1 MKTILISSYWAKI
14 KTNYIQYIFL
24 SINFKTV
31 WQGSRF
37 LRCVQTESWLS
48 GVEIGPNAHFSV
60 RIPTRTHNHVSVI
73 RPDRTVR
80 NIIHTWPCVVN
91 QLVVLVSH
99 VHLSP
104 SYNWDCGLAVTDD
117 PHIKP
122 AHSMLASD
130 HGCGGQVAV
139 ISTAL
144 NLAEV
149 STQARAKGFSFCSF
163 RI

>member
-24 SINFKTV
+24 SLNFKTV
-31 WQGSRF
+31 WQGLSF
-37 LRCVQTESWLS
+37 PALRSDRELALRLGDWTKRSL
-48 GVEIGPNAHFSV
+48 FSV
-60 RIPTRTHNHVSVI
+60 PTRTHNHVSVI

-130 HGCGGQVAV
+130 HGCGGQVVV
-139 ISTAL
+139 ISTDL

-149 STQARAKGFSFCSF
+149 STQARARGFSFCSF